1 MIFSNLE
8 YPSASAALCSAHSES
23 ARRFLGSDQL
33 NMTVVFKKGSSKIEP
48 GKVPAADLEYSFA
61 TWSQFERDC
70 GLSRVYGGVHFRDSI
85 DVVVEMAHKIAGL
98 NSDLVMNQFADLPDN
113 LPLDD
118 DNLVH

>member
-1 MIFSNLE
+1 
-8 YPSASAALCSAHSES
+8 
-23 ARRFLGSDQL
+23 
-33 NMTVVFKKGSSKIEP
+33 MTVVFKKGSSKIEP
-48 GKVPAADLEYSFA
+48 GKVPAADLEYNFA

-98 NSDLVMNQFADLPDN
+98 NSDLIMNQFADLPDN